1 MTSLDVRGKA
11 ETGGDPYIP
20 SNLPTLISHNTLA
33 SAVDPNNNS
42 KPIRN
47 ALSRKSKRVRKQTGV
62 LRRSV
67 QQNSPSEQLD
77 HLPPLQY
84 ETADNR
90 EEALIKKIHQC
101 HQVCNF
107 VDPGA
112 DAKNKAVKRA
122 ALNDIIDFLS
132 CQTDVVTE
140 NIYCELISMIKVNV
154 FRDLSP
160 GHDISPLETLFA
172 EDDDPVEEVSWPH
185 LQLIYDLFLR
195 FLEHP
200 KFDRRIAKRYIT
212 KSFVFNLLSLFQSL
226 DNREREMLRT
236 IVHRIYGKLIILR
249 PYIRLEISN
258 IFLTCAFEDGPYYGI
273 SELLEVMSSIISGF
287 AIPVKDEHLQFL
299 FKVCVLYCFC
309 ELSKN

>member
-1 MTSLDVRGKA
+1 MASLDVSGKSEA
-11 ETGGDPYIP
+11 VRDSLATC
-20 SNLPTLISHNTLA
+20 NLPMLISSNTL
-33 SAVDPNNNS
+33 SSDVDPNNNS

-47 ALSRKSKRVRKQTGV
+47 LLSRKSKRVRKQTV
-62 LRRSV
+62 SRRSF
-67 QQNSPSEQLD
+67 QESSTELD

-84 ETADNR
+84 ETADKR
-90 EEALIKKIHQC
+90 EEALVNKIRQC
-101 HQVCNF
+101 HQICNF

-122 ALNDIIDFLS
+122 ALNDIIDFMS

-140 NIYCELISMIKVNV
+140 NIYSELTSMIQVNI

-212 KSFVFNLLSLFQSL
+212 KTFVFNLLRLFQSL

-236 IVHRIYGKLIILR
+236 VVHRIYGKLIILR

-287 AIPVKDEHLQFL
+287 AVPVKEEHLQFL
-299 FKVCVLYCFC
+299 FKVLQSCFQSLTNYEFSC
-309 ELSKN
+309 